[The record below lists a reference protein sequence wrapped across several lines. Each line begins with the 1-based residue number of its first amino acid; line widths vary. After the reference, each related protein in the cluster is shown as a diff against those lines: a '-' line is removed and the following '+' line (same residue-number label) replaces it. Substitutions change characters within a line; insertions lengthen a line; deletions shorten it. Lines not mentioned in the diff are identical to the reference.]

1 MTDFIDVLER
11 QLVAAHGRPQRRFAL
26 PPWRAT
32 IVFAGAAAVATA
44 VVIAVLALS
53 SPSPQP
59 AASSPPTQPPQTTP
73 VTPPPA
79 VRLAVLNGTTTTGLA
94 RAVADA
100 LTSKG
105 YREPDLVTNDTTN
118 QSRVRTSVYYEA
130 GHRLDAADVASC
142 LGVRSDRVLPMGV
155 GERVVADR
163 ADVAVFVGADRVP

>member
-1 MTDFIDVLER
+1 MTDFIDVLEQ
-11 QLVAAHGRPQRRFAL
+11 QLVTAHGRPKRPFAL

-32 IVFAGAAAVATA
+32 IVFAGAAAAAAV

-79 VRLAVLNGTTTTGLA
+79 VRLAVLNGTKTTGLA

-118 QSRVRTSVYYEA
+118 QSRVRTTIYYEA
-130 GHRLDAADVASC
+130 GHRTDAVDVASC
-142 LGVRSDRVLPMGV
+142 LAIRPGRVLPMGAS
-155 GERVVADR
+155 ERALSDR
-163 ADVAVFVGADRVP
+163 SDVAVFVGADRAP